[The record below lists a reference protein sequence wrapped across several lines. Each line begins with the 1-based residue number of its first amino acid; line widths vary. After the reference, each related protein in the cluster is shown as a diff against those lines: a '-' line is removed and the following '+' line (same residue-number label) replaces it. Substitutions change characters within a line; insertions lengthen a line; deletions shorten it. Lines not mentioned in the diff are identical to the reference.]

1 MFTTGLKNDIPLYDI
16 AIGEILDFIVEHYF
30 LLRHSGVS
38 SASELGKLSINAPLI
53 RSLIRNGNVGERFAC
68 RWNEIACRLRKL
80 LCPFVM
86 YTNSHYDFL
95 KKLFFVFQKNSTEL
109 KFFFFS

>member
-38 SASELGKLSINAPLI
+38 SASKLGKLSINAPLI
-53 RSLIRNGNVGERFAC
+53 RSLIRNGNVGERFLHVDGTKSLVAC
-68 RWNEIACRLRKL
+68 VNCFAHL
-80 LCPFVM
+80 
-86 YTNSHYDFL
+86 
-95 KKLFFVFQKNSTEL
+95 
-109 KFFFFS
+109 